1 MFCFF
6 GRLENEYFLLN
17 YVFHVLRVVNG
28 IMDDLA
34 KQGGYRQSFTGC
46 GGFHLW
52 IFGVNKVADT
62 LILVI
67 PVSGLVLI
75 FGCLLLCIF
84 FVRLVVS
91 SQLLSFEV

>member
-1 MFCFF
+1 MREILESSVSMNNCSNFLFFIFYFCL
-6 GRLENEYFLLN
+6 LENEYFLLN

-28 IMDDLA
+28 IMDDFE
-34 KQGGYRQSFTGC
+34 KQGDYRQSFTWC

-75 FGCLLLCIF
+75 FGCL
-84 FVRLVVS
+84 
-91 SQLLSFEV
+91 